1 MLSQSEGFLM
11 AGICPS
17 CGEESLMMASIGM
30 IFGVEPFCAN
40 KECGNYKEF
49 PQ

>member
-1 MLSQSEGFLM
+1 M

-40 KECGNYKEF
+40 SKCKNYKEF